1 MQHYQL
7 VACVMLPWKIFTSA
21 MVYRSYRSGNASIA
35 EQRGRN
41 VGSCTDYPLWTAAVS
56 LSSGKA
62 VHYFA
67 MNPLTG
73 SRTSMIFAL
82 KLRSYAWDRY
92 YQPK

>member
-1 MQHYQL
+1 MQHYQAL
-7 VACVMLPWKIFTSA
+7 ACVMLPWKIFTSA
-21 MVYRSYRSGNASIA
+21 MVYRSLRSGNAGIA

-41 VGSCTDYPLWTAAVS
+41 VGSCTCYPLWTAAVS

-62 VHYFA
+62 VHYLS

-73 SRTSMIFAL
+73 SRTLMIFAL
-82 KLRSYAWDRY
+82 KLRLYAWDRY

>member
-1 MQHYQL
+1 
-7 VACVMLPWKIFTSA
+7 
-21 MVYRSYRSGNASIA
+21 MVYGAYRSGNAGIA

-41 VGSCTDYPLWTAAVS
+41 VGSAPDYPLWTAAVS

-62 VHYFA
+62 VLIFA

-82 KLRSYAWDRY
+82 KYASYAWDRY
-92 YQPK
+92 NQPK